1 MPFIIEKIS
10 EEQRENFAKKAINNP
25 LLCGLPILNPTSWV
39 IDHQKDV
46 YLFGIGTHRDYPDED
61 LFYFH
66 WKDLEFIL
74 PLRKQNQ
81 MPNTRIWSLDTT
93 WESPIVIM
101 AFDRKQE
108 LLMDLKEALL
118 IYKLDGTLTAD
129 NQAVKV
135 EFEF

>member
-1 MPFIIEKIS
+1 MSFIVEQLS
-10 EEQRENFAKKAINNP
+10 EEQREEFAKKTITNP
-25 LLCGLPILNPTSWV
+25 ISCSLPILNPTSWV

-46 YLFGIGTHRDYPDED
+46 YLFGIGTHRDYPDEN
-61 LFYFH
+61 LFFFH
-66 WKDLEFIL
+66 WKDLESIL
-74 PLRKQNQ
+74 PLRKKNQ
-81 MPNTRIWSLDTT
+81 MPNTRIWSLNTI

-118 IYKLDGTLTAD
+118 IYKLDGTLTAY
-129 NQAVKV
+129 NQAVEV

>member
-1 MPFIIEKIS
+1 MSFIVEQLS
-10 EEQRENFAKKAINNP
+10 EEQREEFAKKTITNP
-25 LLCGLPILNPTSWV
+25 LSCSLPILNPTSWV

-46 YLFGIGTHRDYPDED
+46 YLFGIGTHRDYPDEA
-61 LFYFH
+61 LFFFH

-81 MPNTRIWSLDTT
+81 MPNTRIWSLNTT
-93 WESPIVIM
+93 WKSPIVII

-129 NQAVKV
+129 NQAVEV